1 MRTKTKILYSRNGIR
16 IIKSEN
22 SQGWFDKKMKFETIT
37 RVENL
42 ENISIG
48 KSKYKTEVQKIQ
60 HESPLGF
67 YYYTTSYYNSSY
79 NHEKPKCVTYRKY
92 ILYLDSDKYE
102 MEYPIAYDNH
112 GDHQSI
118 NVEMRPWDICPGYKG
133 IPDNMIQVLFKE
145 AKNFIDI
152 LYDHKNI
159 VKNLKDIQYDIMTDL
174 FGYPDGPKIQPNNI
188 KILSHGFDLKTS
200 FRKPKES

>member
-22 SQGWFDKKMKFETIT
+22 SQGWFDKKMRFETIT

-48 KSKYKTEVQKIQ
+48 KYKTEVQKIQ

-67 YYYTTSYYNSSY
+67 YYYTTSYYNSY
-79 NHEKPKCVTYRKY
+79 DHKKHKCVTYRKY

-102 MEYPIAYDNH
+102 MEYPIAYENH
-112 GDHQSI
+112 GDHQHI

-145 AKNFIDI
+145 AQNFI
-152 LYDHKNI
+152 N
-159 VKNLKDIQYDIMTDL
+159 
-174 FGYPDGPKIQPNNI
+174 
-188 KILSHGFDLKTS
+188 ILSLKI
-200 FRKPKES
+200 